1 MKKRLF
7 TLEVKLLEGR
17 GWRFPQTKKSGI
29 ARTIAIRG
37 EHTLEKL
44 HDAIFSAFDRF
55 DAHLYQFEFGSR
67 PHDRNAP
74 VYDLD
79 CGDDPLVNRAGFA
92 EDTRLA
98 DLLLEIGTKFWYWF
112 DFGDD
117 WYHQI
122 EVIAIGE
129 PVPETEYP
137 RVTESVGESP
147 PQYPRVEWYDDC
159 EDEEN
164 ED

>member
-37 EHTLEKL
+37 EHTLGAL
-44 HDAIFSAFDRF
+44 HGEIVAA
-55 DAHLYQFEFGSR
+55 
-67 PHDRNAP
+67 
-74 VYDLD
+74 
-79 CGDDPLVNRAGFA
+79 FA

-159 EDEEN
+159 DDEEN